1 MLRTIKKPQV
11 FFFLFILCI
20 HAWAQLGRGVIFGT
34 VTDPSGA
41 VMADVTVKVT
51 NVDTNITVTAVT
63 AQAGDYT
70 TPEIPVGNYR
80 VTVDQPGFKSLVRN
94 GIVIQVDQ
102 RAELNLQM
110 VVGDVQ
116 DRIEVTADAPL
127 VDTATGTLGAVIE
140 NKRISELP
148 LNGRNSLA
156 LMFLAPNVKSG
167 AGATNSGFADR
178 GIALSEV
185 SINGGPLSINNF
197 LLDGGNNNQSFV
209 QDLNVNPTVDAI
221 QEFKVQSGVM
231 SAEFG
236 FTLGGVVN
244 IVSKSGTNDFHGTA
258 YEFVR
263 NNDFDAR
270 NAFATSVTP
279 FHYNQYGGAI
289 GGPLGIPKIYSGK
302 NRTFFF
308 FNIEEWQ
315 YNYVNTLISSVP
327 TAAQRAG
334 DFSGLFTANGALIPI
349 YDPST
354 TVPNPR
360 GSGYVRSVFP
370 GNKIPATQLD
380 KVALNYLNFVPLPNR
395 APSNAFTNSNNYI
408 GPSPASLH
416 MQQYLTKVD
425 HHFSEHNSLFVRYI
439 YYNEFNDNG
448 GNQIYSD
455 PRLSRRYDN
464 LEARNAIIGDTHIFQ
479 PTLFNDF
486 RMDVARNYFPFQA
499 ASYKTG
505 IVSQLGLPSS
515 VPDLELPIFSGTG
528 LPGVADGSVGVRGQT
543 TWQLTDS
550 VTWVLSTHTLKIGYE
565 GRLQQ
570 ANNYQ
575 PTNLSGNYTFNATLT
590 GNPLSPSG
598 TGSGLASFLLGNVSS
613 ASITTALGESEKG
626 QSHSAFFQDDWRATP
641 RFTVNL
647 GLRYDYQPWATERN
661 NGLSNFNPFAINPL
675 NGLVGRIVY
684 AGSDFQGSSLGS
696 APAFA
701 LGPRVGFAWDV
712 FGRSKTVLRGGYGI
726 YYENIFQ
733 RDFFGNTAGFANTST
748 SYNPAGNN
756 TNFPAFRLSQGLPF
770 PPTQPLGSKL
780 GPSAFLGQSVSY
792 DQSGQGV
799 PKSQQWNF
807 SLQKQLP
814 GSWVVEL
821 AYSGNHSN
829 HLLAGGYDLNQLTP
843 AQYATYGTALQ
854 NLVRNPYAGIVPGPL
869 GASQIA
875 LSQALKQFPY
885 YTSVNVRD
893 PHLGD
898 SIYHAGILS
907 VQKRFSN
914 GLVLLASYTKAKLIS
929 DSVSI
934 PVNFGAALEGNAT
947 ITSYQNG
954 LYNRRAERSIDPT
967 DIAQRFVLSG
977 VYELPV
983 GRGKPLNISNGFL
996 NAVIGGWQT
1005 QGIFTI
1011 QTGLPLNITGANNNL
1026 ATRPNS
1032 TGQSAKLDNPTQ
1044 YEWFNT
1050 SAFVNPLSYTYG
1062 NLGRTLPDV
1071 RGPGTVNVDLSL
1083 IKDFHIWER
1092 FSVQLRGEAFN
1103 IANHV
1108 NLGMP
1113 NTSFSPGANGQNVS
1127 ATFGTITTASAA
1139 RILQL
1144 GAKVIF

>member
-1 MLRTIKKPQV
+1 MSRAVCSLVVT
-11 FFFLFILCI
+11 LFALFGPAILV
-20 HAWAQLGRGVIFGT
+20 AQQGRGVIFGT
-34 VTDPSGA
+34 VSDPSGA
-41 VMADVTVKVT
+41 PVAAVKVQVT
-51 NVDTNITVTAVT
+51 NVDTGVTVTGVT
-63 AQAGDYT
+63 AQGGDYT
-70 TPEIPVGNYR
+70 TPGLLPGNYR
-80 VTVDQPGFKSLVRN
+80 VSVDQPGFKSLVRS
-94 GIVIQVDQ
+94 GIVVQVDQ
-102 RAELNLQM
+102 RAEVNLELTMGSVQEK
-110 VVGDVQ
+110 VDV
-116 DRIEVTADAPL
+116 TGDAPL
-127 VDTATGTLGAVIE
+127 VDTASGTIGDVIE

-148 LNGRNSLA
+148 LNGRNALA

-185 SINGGPLSINNF
+185 SINGGPVSVNNF
-197 LLDGGNNNQSFV
+197 LLDGGNNNQSFL

-263 NNDFDAR
+263 NNAFDAR

-279 FHYNQYGGAI
+279 YRYNQYGGAI
-289 GGPLGIPKIYSGK
+289 GGPLSVPKLYDGR

-308 FNIEEWQ
+308 FNIEEWK
-315 YNYVNTLISSVP
+315 YNYANSLITSVP
-327 TAAQRAG
+327 TPAQRAG
-334 DFSGLFTANGALIPI
+334 DFSGLYTATGALIPI
-349 YDPST
+349 YDPRT
-354 TVPNPR
+354 TVPNPH
-360 GSGYVRSVFP
+360 GSGYVRSLFP
-370 GNKIPATQLD
+370 GNKIPATALD

-395 APSNAFTNSNNYI
+395 TPTNAFTNANNYI
-408 GPSPASLH
+408 GPSPAHLH

-425 HHFSEHNSLFVRYI
+425 HHFNEKNSLFVRYM

-448 GNQIYSD
+448 GTTIYSD

-464 LEARNAIIGDTHIFQ
+464 LEARNAIVGDTHIFS

-486 RMDVARNYFPFQA
+486 HIDVARNYFPFQA

-505 IVSQLGLPSS
+505 IVRELGLPSS

-528 LPGVADGSVGVRGQT
+528 LPGVAAIDVGVRGQT

-550 VTWVLSTHTLKIGYE
+550 ITWVLGRHTLKLGYE
-565 GRLQQ
+565 GRLEQ

-575 PTNLSGNYTFNATLT
+575 PSNLSGNYTFSSTLT
-590 GNPLSPSG
+590 GNPVSPSG
-598 TGSGLASFLLGNVSS
+598 TGNGLASFLLGDVSS
-613 ASITTALGESEKG
+613 ASITTASGESEAG
-626 QSHSAFFQDDWRATP
+626 QSHSAYIQDDWRVSP
-641 RFTVNL
+641 QFTLNL

-661 NGLSNFNPFAINPL
+661 NGLSNFSPSSINPL
-675 NGLVGRIVY
+675 TGLRGEIIY
-684 AGSDFQGSSLGS
+684 AGHGFSGSPLGATPGLS
-696 APAFA
+696 F
-701 LGPRVGFAWDV
+701 GPRAGFAWDV
-712 FGRSKTVLRGGYGI
+712 FGKGKTVLRGGYGI

-748 SYNPAGNN
+748 AYNPPGNN
-756 TNFPAFRLSQGLPF
+756 TNFPAFQLSQGLPS
-770 PPTQPLGSKL
+770 PPTQPLGAGL

-799 PKSQQWNF
+799 PKSQQWNIA
-807 SLQKQLP
+807 LQKQLP
-814 GSWVVEL
+814 REWVVEV
-821 AYSGNHSN
+821 AYAGNHSN

-843 AQYATYGTALQ
+843 AQYASYGNALQ
-854 NLVRNPYAGIVPGPL
+854 GLVPNPYAGLVPGAL
-869 GASQIA
+869 GASTITLA
-875 LSQALKQFPY
+875 QALKQFPY
-885 YTSVNVRD
+885 YTAVNVRD

-898 SIYHAGILS
+898 SIYHAGLLS
-907 VQKRFSN
+907 IQKHFSN

-934 PVNFGAALEGNAT
+934 PDNFGAALESNAT
-947 ITSYQNG
+947 ITGYQNG
-954 LYNRRAERSIDPT
+954 LYNRAAERSIDPT
-967 DIAQRFVLSG
+967 DIAQRFVVSG
-977 VYELPV
+977 VYELPI
-983 GRGKPLNISNGFL
+983 GKGKPLNISNGFL

-1005 QGIFTI
+1005 QGILTI
-1011 QTGLPLNITGANNNL
+1011 QGGLPLNVTGANNNL

-1032 TGQSAKLDNPTQ
+1032 TGQSPKLSNPTQ

-1050 SAFVNPLSYTYG
+1050 SVFVNPANYTYG

-1071 RGPGTVNVDLSL
+1071 RGPGTVNLDLSL
-1083 IKDFHIWER
+1083 MKSFHIWER

-1113 NTSFSPGANGQNVS
+1113 NTSFSAGANGQNAS
-1127 ATFGTITTASAA
+1127 STFGTINSASAA
-1139 RILQL
+1139 RIIQL
-1144 GAKVIF
+1144 GAKVVF